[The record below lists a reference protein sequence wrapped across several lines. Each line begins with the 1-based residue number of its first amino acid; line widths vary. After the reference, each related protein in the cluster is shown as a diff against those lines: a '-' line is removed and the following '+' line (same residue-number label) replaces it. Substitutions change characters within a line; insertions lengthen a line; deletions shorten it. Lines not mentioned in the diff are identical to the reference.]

1 MVTAAGG
8 RFAPGHIGELTR
20 IVPFEMVDAALS
32 ETNTVQQRLRVLPSR
47 VVVYVLLAA
56 ALFTDLGYG
65 QVWARMCCGL
75 DGLIVAHPTASA
87 LAAARRRIGVAPM
100 RALLDLVRGPAT
112 GLGTT
117 GVYWRDRL
125 VCAVDGTILCCADT
139 PANLA
144 VYHRG
149 GGYQGGTGYPMV
161 RVLALVACGTRTIID
176 VVFGTDRIGEI
187 SYAHDLLGGLRRGM
201 VVLADR
207 NFAVTAWITAVADT
221 GADVLVRVKANRRLP
236 VCRQLP
242 DGSHLSRLGR
252 LEVRVITAT
261 IMITTSA
268 GRRTETYRLITTVLD
283 PACPAVEIVGLYH
296 QRWEIETAFGE
307 LKSTTLGG
315 RVLRART
322 PTGVDQEVYA
332 LLIIYQ
338 ALRVAIS
345 DATLARPDLDPDRGS
360 FTVALHAARDQLVL
374 AAGIIADTAIDLIGV
389 IGRHVLDHLLPARRL
404 RTSPRV
410 VKRAISKYVAS
421 TAKGRHRAASRN
433 ATISI
438 HILTATDP

>member
-1 MVTAAGG
+1 
-8 RFAPGHIGELTR
+8 
-20 IVPFEMVDAALS
+20 MVDAALS

-56 ALFTDLGYG
+56 ALFADLGYG

-100 RALLDLVRGPAT
+100 RALLDLLRGPAT
-112 GLGTT
+112 GLATT
-117 GVYWRDRL
+117 GVYWRGRL
-125 VCAVDGTILCCADT
+125 VCAIDGTILCCADT

-176 VVFGTDRIGEI
+176 VVFGTDRIGETQLRPRPARRI
-187 SYAHDLLGGLRRGM
+187 APGRDDRAGRPQLRR
-201 VVLADR
+201 A
-207 NFAVTAWITAVADT
+207 AWITALADT

-236 VCRQLP
+236 VCRQLGRRFP
-242 DGSHLSRLGR
+242 LSRLG
-252 LEVRVITAT
+252 
-261 IMITTSA
+261 
-268 GRRTETYRLITTVLD
+268 ETRGPGHHRHGHD
-283 PACPAVEIVGLYH
+283 HHQRPAAAPRPTGWSPPSSTPPAPPVEIVGLYH
-296 QRWEIETAFGE
+296 ERWEIETAFGE

-322 PTGVDQEVYA
+322 PTGVAQEVYA

-338 ALRVAIS
+338 ALR
-345 DATLARPDLDPDRGS
+345 DRDQRRHPGPARPRSRSRQLHRRPTRRAGPTHPRGW
-360 FTVALHAARDQLVL
+360 
-374 AAGIIADTAIDLIGV
+374 
-389 IGRHVLDHLLPARRL
+389 DHR
-404 RTSPRV
+404 
-410 VKRAISKYVAS
+410 
-421 TAKGRHRAASRN
+421 RHRNRPRRSDRPSR
-433 ATISI
+433 
-438 HILTATDP
+438 P